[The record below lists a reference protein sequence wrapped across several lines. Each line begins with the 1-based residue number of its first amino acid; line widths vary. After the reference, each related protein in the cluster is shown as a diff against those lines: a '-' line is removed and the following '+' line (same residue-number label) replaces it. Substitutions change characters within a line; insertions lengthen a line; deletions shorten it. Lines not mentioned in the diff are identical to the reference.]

1 MDYRYSYRS
10 RSCVRWFQ
18 LHGIM
23 QEIERKFLVRKDGS
37 YKAMA
42 SSHSHIRQ
50 GYMACK
56 GATVRIRLRDDKA
69 YLTIKGPS
77 RNGGMS
83 RFEFEREILVEEA
96 DEMFKLCVGGVIDK
110 TRWIVPYEGHIFE
123 VDEFHGI
130 NDGLLFAE
138 VELKTED
145 EHFEKPL
152 FLGPEVTGN
161 RHFYNS
167 HLLVNPYPQWR
178 ETVPEEYR

>member
-1 MDYRYSYRS
+1 
-10 RSCVRWFQ
+10 
-18 LHGIM
+18 M

-138 VELKTED
+138 VGLKRED
-145 EHFEKPL
+145 EHFGHPP

>member
-1 MDYRYSYRS
+1 
-10 RSCVRWFQ
+10 
-18 LHGIM
+18 M

-77 RNGGMS
+77 HNGGMS

-167 HLLVNPYPQWR
+167 HLLVNPYPQWC

>member
-1 MDYRYSYRS
+1 
-10 RSCVRWFQ
+10 
-18 LHGIM
+18 M

-56 GATVRIRLRDDKA
+56 GATVRIRLRYDKA

-145 EHFEKPL
+145 EHFEKPP

>member
-1 MDYRYSYRS
+1 
-10 RSCVRWFQ
+10 
-18 LHGIM
+18 M

-42 SSHSHIRQ
+42 TSHSHIRQ

-145 EHFEKPL
+145 EHFEKPP

>member
-1 MDYRYSYRS
+1 
-10 RSCVRWFQ
+10 
-18 LHGIM
+18 M

-145 EHFEKPL
+145 EHFEKPP
-152 FLGPEVTGN
+152 FLGSEVTGN

>member
-1 MDYRYSYRS
+1 
-10 RSCVRWFQ
+10 
-18 LHGIM
+18 M

-77 RNGGMS
+77 RNGGLS

-145 EHFEKPL
+145 EHFEKPP
-152 FLGPEVTGN
+152 FLGSEVTGN

>member
-1 MDYRYSYRS
+1 
-10 RSCVRWFQ
+10 
-18 LHGIM
+18 
-23 QEIERKFLVRKDGS
+23 
-37 YKAMA
+37 MA

-77 RNGGMS
+77 RNGGLS

-123 VDEFHGI
+123 VEEFHGI

-145 EHFEKPL
+145 EHFDKPP
-152 FLGPEVTGN
+152 FLGSEVTGN

>member
-1 MDYRYSYRS
+1 
-10 RSCVRWFQ
+10 
-18 LHGIM
+18 
-23 QEIERKFLVRKDGS
+23 
-37 YKAMA
+37 
-42 SSHSHIRQ
+42 
-50 GYMACK
+50 
-56 GATVRIRLRDDKA
+56 
-69 YLTIKGPS
+69 
-77 RNGGMS
+77 
-83 RFEFEREILVEEA
+83 
-96 DEMFKLCVGGVIDK
+96 MFKLCVGGVIDK

-167 HLLVNPYPQWR
+167 HLLVNPYPQVAQKML
-178 ETVPEEYR
+178 EFQQQELPFYQQFTCLLQTLSLTSFFIYKAQV

>member
-1 MDYRYSYRS
+1 
-10 RSCVRWFQ
+10 
-18 LHGIM
+18 M

-50 GYMACK
+50 GYLACK

-145 EHFEKPL
+145 EHFEKPP

>member
-1 MDYRYSYRS
+1 
-10 RSCVRWFQ
+10 
-18 LHGIM
+18 M

-96 DEMFKLCVGGVIDK
+96 DEMFKLCVGGVVDK

-145 EHFEKPL
+145 EHFEKPP

-178 ETVPEEYR
+178 KTVPEEYR

>member
-1 MDYRYSYRS
+1 MR
-10 RSCVRWFQ
+10 
-18 LHGIM
+18 
-23 QEIERKFLVRKDGS
+23 EIERKFLVRKDGS

-145 EHFEKPL
+145 EHFEKPP

>member
-1 MDYRYSYRS
+1 
-10 RSCVRWFQ
+10 
-18 LHGIM
+18 M

-56 GATVRIRLRDDKA
+56 GASVRIRLRDDKA

-77 RNGGMS
+77 RNGGLS

-145 EHFEKPL
+145 EHFEKPP

>member
-1 MDYRYSYRS
+1 
-10 RSCVRWFQ
+10 
-18 LHGIM
+18 M

-110 TRWIVPYEGHIFE
+110 TRWIVPYKGHIFE

-145 EHFEKPL
+145 EHFEKPP

>member
-1 MDYRYSYRS
+1 
-10 RSCVRWFQ
+10 
-18 LHGIM
+18 M

-56 GATVRIRLRDDKA
+56 GAAVRIRLRDDKA

-96 DEMFKLCVGGVIDK
+96 DEMFKLCVGGVVDK

-145 EHFEKPL
+145 EHFEKPP

>member
-1 MDYRYSYRS
+1 
-10 RSCVRWFQ
+10 
-18 LHGIM
+18 M

-130 NDGLLFAE
+130 NDGLLVAE

-145 EHFEKPL
+145 EHFEKPP

>member
-1 MDYRYSYRS
+1 
-10 RSCVRWFQ
+10 
-18 LHGIM
+18 M

-96 DEMFKLCVGGVIDK
+96 DEMFKLCVGGVVDK

-145 EHFEKPL
+145 EHFEKPP
-152 FLGPEVTGN
+152 FLGSEVTGN

>member
-1 MDYRYSYRS
+1 M
-10 RSCVRWFQ
+10 
-18 LHGIM
+18 HGIM

-77 RNGGMS
+77 RNGGLS

-145 EHFEKPL
+145 EHFEKPP

-161 RHFYNS
+161 RHYYNS

>member
-1 MDYRYSYRS
+1 
-10 RSCVRWFQ
+10 
-18 LHGIM
+18 M

-56 GATVRIRLRDDKA
+56 GAAVRIRLRDDKA

-145 EHFEKPL
+145 EHFEKPP

-161 RHFYNS
+161 RHYYNS

>member
-1 MDYRYSYRS
+1 
-10 RSCVRWFQ
+10 
-18 LHGIM
+18 M

-77 RNGGMS
+77 RNGGLS

-96 DEMFKLCVGGVIDK
+96 DEMFNLCVGGVIDK

-145 EHFEKPL
+145 EHFEKPP

>member
-1 MDYRYSYRS
+1 
-10 RSCVRWFQ
+10 
-18 LHGIM
+18 M

-145 EHFEKPL
+145 EHFEKPP
-152 FLGPEVTGN
+152 FLGSEVTGN

-178 ETVPEEYR
+178 ETVPEDYR

>member
-1 MDYRYSYRS
+1 
-10 RSCVRWFQ
+10 
-18 LHGIM
+18 
-23 QEIERKFLVRKDGS
+23 
-37 YKAMA
+37 MA

-96 DEMFKLCVGGVIDK
+96 DEMFKLCVGGVVDK

-145 EHFEKPL
+145 EHFEKPP

-167 HLLVNPYPQWR
+167 YLLVNPYPQWR

>member
-1 MDYRYSYRS
+1 
-10 RSCVRWFQ
+10 
-18 LHGIM
+18 M
-23 QEIERKFLVRKDGS
+23 QEIERKFLERKDGS

-77 RNGGMS
+77 RNGGLS

-145 EHFEKPL
+145 EHFEKPP

>member
-1 MDYRYSYRS
+1 M
-10 RSCVRWFQ
+10 
-18 LHGIM
+18 HGIM

-145 EHFEKPL
+145 EHFEKPP

>member
-1 MDYRYSYRS
+1 
-10 RSCVRWFQ
+10 
-18 LHGIM
+18 M

-83 RFEFEREILVEEA
+83 QFEFEREILVEEA

-145 EHFEKPL
+145 EHFEKPP

>member
-1 MDYRYSYRS
+1 
-10 RSCVRWFQ
+10 
-18 LHGIM
+18 M

-145 EHFEKPL
+145 EHFEKPP
-152 FLGPEVTGN
+152 FLGLEVTGN